1 MSIGTVGDANNIT
14 APAKATS
21 LTPDEQYSYMS
32 LWSLMASPLFF
43 SGDMAKLD
51 DFTLSILC
59 NSEVIDVDQDSIGK
73 QGKIIRK
80 TSLELVLA
88 KPLEDGSVAV
98 GLFNLSKSPR
108 TVSVD
113 WRELEK
119 RGRLTVRDLWRQRDL
134 GKFEDRFVSTVPS
147 HGVVLIRI
155 ETPHK
160 RP

>member
-1 MSIGTVGDANNIT
+1 
-14 APAKATS
+14 
-21 LTPDEQYSYMS
+21 
-32 LWSLMASPLFF
+32 MASPLFF

-51 DFTLSILC
+51 DFTLNILC
-59 NSEVIDVDQDSIGK
+59 NSEVIDIDQDSLGK

-113 WRELEK
+113 WKELDK
-119 RGRLTVRDLWRQRDL
+119 RGHLAVRDLWRQRDL

-155 ETPHK
+155 EAPRK